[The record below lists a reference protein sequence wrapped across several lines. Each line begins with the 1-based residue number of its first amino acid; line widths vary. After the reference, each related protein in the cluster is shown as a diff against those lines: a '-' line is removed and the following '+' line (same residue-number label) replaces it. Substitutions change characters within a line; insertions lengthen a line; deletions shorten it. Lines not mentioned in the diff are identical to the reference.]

1 MSLGWPERGSKC
13 RPVILS
19 EAKDLVAHRTSRPS
33 ASLRVTEGHPL
44 PAVSN
49 SAGERK
55 KGGYSF
61 LCSGRI
67 ALQDSEDIS
76 LAIFTVGQPA
86 DLGNGHLR
94 ESNCSPMS
102 CNFRGDIVN
111 RR

>member
-19 EAKDLVAHRTSRPS
+19 EAKDLVAHRTSRPF

-61 LCSGRI
+61 LMQQKDRSAKLRRYFPRYLYRRPASRPGERPSSGEQ
-67 ALQDSEDIS
+67 LFPHE
-76 LAIFTVGQPA
+76 L
-86 DLGNGHLR
+86 
-94 ESNCSPMS
+94 
-102 CNFRGDIVN
+102 
-111 RR
+111 